1 MILKKIFSKQP
12 GYSGRLSLLFNF
24 VSGFLIVS
32 FLLRLIL
39 LGWQHSDVS
48 WNVIDILRTLLTGI
62 FFDIG
67 TCSFIL
73 FPALLYHFLM
83 PNRFSGSVADRAITW
98 FFISLT
104 IFILVL
110 TFFAEVTFWQ
120 EFRTR
125 FNFIAVDYLIYTN
138 EVVANIQQSYPL
150 PLLIGG
156 VLLITALALFVL
168 YKRGAF
174 NHTFN
179 GRLSLRHRLILLTLW
194 VGVMAFFIAFVRNN
208 DAELSSNRYNNEIAK
223 AGIYSF
229 FAEFRNNRMKY
240 DEFYTTVDN
249 DKAFALVRERLSEPG
264 CKFEANGKSILRHL
278 VSQDTA
284 APKNPNVVL
293 ILMESMSAEFMAEF
307 GNTQKLTPYMDGL
320 AGNSIFFTNLDAT
333 GTRTVRGMEA
343 LTLCIPPTPGQSI
356 VKRPDNHGLYTISNV
371 FSDRGYR
378 NNFFYGGDGYF
389 DNMNNYFG
397 GNGFTIYDRG
407 HGSVLG
413 DDIEAARN
421 TIEDNE
427 VQFENAWGICD
438 EDIYNKML
446 KVADTEYKKGQ
457 PFFNFVMTTSN
468 HRPYTYPEGRIDIP
482 SGSGREGAVKYAD
495 YALGKML
502 KEAAAKPWFKN
513 TVFVIVADHCASSA
527 GRDEI
532 DVAHYHIPAMIYNMP
547 GHQNRRVAKQ
557 CSQIDLFP
565 TLFSLLHWD
574 YDSNFFGK
582 DVLKDGFQERAFVG
596 TYRKLAMLKGQNV
609 AILSDQKK
617 QAYYAYDIKNNRLT
631 PKKMDNSFL
640 EETIAWYQTADYL
653 FSNGLLRHK
662 KK

>member
-1 MILKKIFSKQP
+1 MVLRKIFDRQP
-12 GYSGRLSLLFNF
+12 LQSGRLSLLYNF
-24 VSGFLIVS
+24 VSGFLLVS
-32 FLLRLIL
+32 FLLRVIL
-39 LGWQHSDVS
+39 MVWQSPDLS
-48 WNVIDILRTLLTGI
+48 WNLIDVVRTLGTGL

-73 FPALLYHFLM
+73 FPALLYHIIM
-83 PNRFSGSVADRAITW
+83 PDRFAGSLADRVITW

-150 PLLIGG
+150 PLLIGA
-156 VLLITALALFVL
+156 VLGITCAAVYLL

-174 NHTFN
+174 THTFK
-179 GRLSLRHRLILLTLW
+179 GRLSLQHRFILLTTW
-194 VGVMAFFIAFVRNN
+194 IAVMAFFIAFVRNN
-208 DAELSSNRYNNEIAK
+208 DAELSANRYNNEIAK

-240 DEFYTTVDN
+240 DEFYTTINN
-249 DKAFALVRERLSEPG
+249 DKAFTLVRERLNEPG
-264 CKFEANGKSILRHL
+264 CTFESDGKSILRHL

-284 APKNPNVVL
+284 GPTNPNVVL

-307 GNTQKLTPYMDGL
+307 GNTQKLTPYMDKL

-407 HGSVLG
+407 HGSVLS

-421 TIEDNE
+421 TIEDDE
-427 VQFENAWGICD
+427 VHFENAWGICD
-438 EDIYNKML
+438 EDIYSKML

-482 SGSGREGAVKYAD
+482 SGTGREGAVKYAD

-502 KEAAAKPWFKN
+502 KEAASKPWFKN

-547 GHQNRRVAKQ
+547 RNQNRRVAKQ
-557 CSQIDLFP
+557 CSQIDIFP
-565 TLFSLLHWD
+565 TLFSLLHWN
-574 YDSNFFGK
+574 YQSNFFGK
-582 DVLKDGFQERAFVG
+582 DVLKEGFDGRAFVG
-596 TYRKLAMLKGQNV
+596 TYRKLAMVKNDRV
-609 AILSDQKK
+609 TILSDQKK
-617 QAYYAYDIKNNRLT
+617 QACYRYDSKNNRLFAQKT
-631 PKKMDNSFL
+631 DNAFL
-640 EETIAWYQTADYL
+640 AETIAWYQTADYL
-653 FSNGLLRHK
+653 FSKGLLRQK
-662 KK
+662 AR